1 MINCEINSAEG
12 VEWLRIANRNFG
24 DFRNKLVDGVE
35 GLVKSFKEKLSRFI
49 FIYSD
54 DLQLI
59 YCIQL
64 NINANGFNNRERRTS
79 SISRKDLIKEFID
92 EDTTINVLQR
102 WLSATKIDELRAR
115 NSLSV
120 LRHFIQEAFIIN
132 YTSRDTEKTKTLDN
146 ITRKIAVPSRNGKN
160 FASNLQL

>member
-1 MINCEINSAEG
+1 
-12 VEWLRIANRNFG
+12 
-24 DFRNKLVDGVE
+24 
-35 GLVKSFKEKLSRFI
+35 
-49 FIYSD
+49 
-54 DLQLI
+54 
-59 YCIQL
+59 
-64 NINANGFNNRERRTS
+64 
-79 SISRKDLIKEFID
+79 LIKEFID

-132 YTSRDTEKTKTLDN
+132 YISRDTEKTKTLDN